1 MAQKRRFWKKPLS
14 PGPVPAPIVHV
25 LSNGNPAGRSQ
36 QETNMTAQPAMQQP
50 AMMNGVNVTALFDTI
65 KAVRADTGLAHFQFR
80 AKNHWLDGGHNRSA
94 IQSFYGCKAED
105 TTRDKPFMLDNDEP
119 PVLLGA
125 DAGANP
131 VEYILHALA
140 GCLTTTMVYHAAARG
155 IAIKAAE
162 SALEG
167 DLDLRG
173 FLGLS
178 NEVRK
183 GYHAIRVKMRVQSD
197 ATPKMLRELA
207 QFSPVYDMISRSVP
221 VEVTIET
228 Y

>member
-1 MAQKRRFWKKPLS
+1 MSTQ
-14 PGPVPAPIVHV
+14 
-25 LSNGNPAGRSQ
+25 
-36 QETNMTAQPAMQQP
+36 TALQQP
-50 AMMNGVNVTALFDTI
+50 AAMNGVNVTALFDTI
-65 KAVRADTGLAHFQFR
+65 KAVKADAGLADFQFR
-80 AKNHWLDGGHNRSA
+80 ASNKWIDGGHNRST
-94 IQSFYGCKAED
+94 IQSFHGCKAED
-105 TTRDKPFMLDNDEP
+105 TTRTKPFVLDNDEP
-119 PVLLGA
+119 PVLLGN

-155 IAIKAAE
+155 IEIKAVE

-183 GYHAIRVKMRVQSD
+183 GYHTIRVRMRAQSD
-197 ATPKMLRELA
+197 AKPAMLRELA

-221 VEVTIET
+221 VDVVVET

>member
-1 MAQKRRFWKKPLS
+1 M
-14 PGPVPAPIVHV
+14 
-25 LSNGNPAGRSQ
+25 N
-36 QETNMTAQPAMQQP
+36 AQPAMQQP
-50 AMMNGVNVTALFDTI
+50 ATMNGVNVTALFDTI
-65 KAVRADTGLAHFQFR
+65 KAVKADTALAHFQFR
-80 AKNHWLDGGHNRSA
+80 ASNRWIDGGHNRST
-94 IQSFYGCKAED
+94 IQSFFGCKSED
-105 TTRDKPFMLDNDEP
+105 TMRAKPFVMDNDEP

-155 IAIKAAE
+155 IEIKALE

-178 NEVRK
+178 SEVRK
-183 GYHAIRVKMRVQSD
+183 GYQAIRVKMRVQSD
-197 ATPKMLRELA
+197 AKPQMLRELA
-207 QFSPVYDMISRSVP
+207 QFSPVYDMVSRSVP
-221 VEVTIET
+221 VDVIVDT

>member
-1 MAQKRRFWKKPLS
+1 M
-14 PGPVPAPIVHV
+14 
-25 LSNGNPAGRSQ
+25 N
-36 QETNMTAQPAMQQP
+36 AQPALQAQP
-50 AMMNGVNVTALFDTI
+50 ATMNGVDVTALFDTI
-65 KAVRADTGLAHFQFR
+65 KAVKADTALARFQFR
-80 AKNHWLDGGHNRSA
+80 AVNRWIDGGHNRST

-105 TTRDKPFMLDNDEP
+105 TTRTAPFLLDNDEP
-119 PVLLGA
+119 PVLLGN

-155 IAIKAAE
+155 IAIAAVE

-183 GYHAIRVKMRVQSD
+183 GYHAIRVTMRVQSD
-197 ATPKMLRELA
+197 ATPRMLRELA
-207 QFSPVYDMISRSVP
+207 QFSPVYEMVSRAVP
-221 VEVTIET
+221 VELVVET
-228 Y
+228 H